1 MSRYSYPKIVG
12 TDDNPVSELQEDYDM
27 SDPEKSK
34 IIPLSTKRR
43 LGMFERLARAEAAE
57 IQST

>member
-1 MSRYSYPKIVG
+1 MTTYNYPKIVR

-34 IIPLSTKRR
+34 IR
-43 LGMFERLARAEAAE
+43 LDLFPRLTGDSSAGK
-57 IQST
+57 IT